1 MVGPHTSYALA
12 GRMLITGLSNNRDH
26 GGKTGMVEYTN
37 AGEYITTHWM
47 PTDEALDGAVKS
59 GQFADGYGYDVIV
72 HKYDAELSAID
83 GQVIVEFIG
92 KRLGMFGLLR
102 DAKAHV
108 KSLI

>member
-1 MVGPHTSYALA
+1 MFTKFLFNGEVQYYATA
-12 GRMLITGLSNNRDH
+12 GNHDQYRIVKRD
-26 GGKTGMVEYTN
+26 
-37 AGEYITTHWM
+37 
-47 PTDEALDGAVKS
+47 
-59 GQFADGYGYDVIV
+59 DGYGYDVIV